1 MRQKL
6 FWFDLAVCS
15 LWMLITLANCSW
27 WSLSTH
33 LLMVVM
39 VVMRIILSLS
49 LYLRKKRSWLPLVV
63 FSALFALLFVEG
75 LAMRITGIFTDLFFD
90 VLGINNAHLAHDI
103 TKCILL
109 AWLLLVPFTVY
120 IVGLCKK
127 TIKSSNMTD
136 LEGFPGS
143 NFVERQ
149 GGKALLPADVGCYL
163 CAAFRT
169 RHG

>member
-27 WSLSTH
+27 WSLSIH

-63 FSALFALLFVEG
+63 FSAL
-75 LAMRITGIFTDLFFD
+75 
-90 VLGINNAHLAHDI
+90 
-103 TKCILL
+103 
-109 AWLLLVPFTVY
+109 
-120 IVGLCKK
+120 
-127 TIKSSNMTD
+127 
-136 LEGFPGS
+136 
-143 NFVERQ
+143 
-149 GGKALLPADVGCYL
+149 LPADVGCYL